1 MNIQTFYSSSKGNL
15 YRIDDGKTVLLI
27 DPGVA
32 VGLIKESLGFGL
44 HEVSGALVSHVH
56 RDHSRGAKGLMEAG
70 IGVWATRETLDA
82 AELSGHRVHI
92 IEARQQFQI
101 GTWQIVP
108 FDVPHDVQ
116 NVGFLLVSG
125 SAKLVFATDCQYI
138 PHRFRGITHLMI
150 ECNYDLDILKANLQ
164 SGALGIEAAR
174 RTVNNH
180 MSLSTCIG
188 FLKANDMAEVREIW
202 LLHSSSANSNSEL
215 FQMEVQKATG
225 RPTYVAKE

>member
-180 MSLSTCIG
+180 MSLETVKG
-188 FLKANDMAEVREIW
+188 FLRAQDLSKLQEIHLLHLSYGNSDAGRYSREIQG
-202 LLHSSSANSNSEL
+202 L
-215 FQMEVQKATG
+215 TG
-225 RPTYVAKE
+225 RPAWIGG

>member
-1 MNIQTFYSSSKGNL
+1 M

-82 AELSGHRVHI
+82 AELSGHRAHEI
-92 IEARQQFQI
+92 TPMYQTRI
-101 GTWQIVP
+101 GSWRIKS
-108 FDVPHDVQ
+108 FLLHHDVQ
-116 NVGFLLVSG
+116 CVGFLLNSCFTNESALYVCDTQFVSQRFKG
-125 SAKLVFATDCQYI
+125 KLDIIA
-138 PHRFRGITHLMI
+138 I
-150 ECNYDLDILKANLQ
+150 ECNYSMDILKANLQ

-180 MSLSTCIG
+180 MSLETVKG
-188 FLKANDMAEVREIW
+188 FLRAQDLSKLQEIHLLHLSYGNSDAGRFSREIQG
-202 LLHSSSANSNSEL
+202 L
-215 FQMEVQKATG
+215 TG
-225 RPTYVAKE
+225 RPAWIGG